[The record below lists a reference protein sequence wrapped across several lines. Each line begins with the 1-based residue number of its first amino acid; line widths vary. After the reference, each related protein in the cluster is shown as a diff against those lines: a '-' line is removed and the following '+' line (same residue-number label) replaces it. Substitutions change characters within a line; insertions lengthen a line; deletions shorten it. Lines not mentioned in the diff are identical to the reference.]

1 MDSKLAALNERFA
14 KDLFVHDSLGAHIT
28 AVSEGYA
35 RCEMTIRPEHCNA
48 IGIPMGGVLFTLADF
63 AFAVAANQGDKTV
76 VTQAAQIT
84 FLTPA
89 TAPSLI
95 AEAKIIR
102 DGSQTSFYKVLITD
116 DTGTEIAF
124 ATANGYRIRDE
135 R

>member
-1 MDSKLAALNERFA
+1 MDAKLTALTERFSKDRFVSENLAAR
-14 KDLFVHDSLGAHIT
+14 IT
-28 AVSEGYA
+28 AASEGYA
-35 RCEMTIRPEHCNA
+35 RCEMDILPMHCNA

-89 TAPSLI
+89 TNSHLI
-95 AEAKIIR
+95 AEASIIR
-102 DGSQTSFYKVLITD
+102 DGAQTSFYKVLITD
-116 DTGTEIAF
+116 GTGAEIAF
-124 ATANGYRIRDE
+124 ATATGFRIREE